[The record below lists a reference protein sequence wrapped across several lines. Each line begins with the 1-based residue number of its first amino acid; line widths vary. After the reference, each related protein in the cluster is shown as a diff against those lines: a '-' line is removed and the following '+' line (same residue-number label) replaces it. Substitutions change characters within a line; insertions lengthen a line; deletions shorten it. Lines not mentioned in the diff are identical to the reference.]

1 MQVRRA
7 CVYVRGS
14 GTHYNNTG
22 GGLFSRSL
30 FDRGSGRDRGM
41 KEQQASRGSIDRTRT
56 CCRAMSRGPRRIDCA
71 PGTCT
76 WDPARTGMG
85 RVVHASRGW
94 SGQISVRQLLR
105 SAFCRVS
112 YKRARRSLRGPRT
125 HACMRARV
133 CVRCC
138 AGPVPCSGMSVRSG
152 NHSLMS
158 GSFVP

>member
-7 CVYVRGS
+7 CVYVR

-22 GGLFSRSL
+22 GGLFSFSRFL
-30 FDRGSGRDRGM
+30 FDRGSGREEWRG
-41 KEQQASRGSIDRTRT
+41 AGPAGGRSIVRVLAAVP
-56 CCRAMSRGPRRIDCA
+56 CRAGPRRIDCA